1 MSEQRPN
8 VVVLGGGYGGIR
20 VAKPLDAVADVT
32 LVDPTDAFL
41 HNVAAWRALV
51 APEWI
56 ERIFFPYD
64 RLLARGRFVQDRAVA
79 VAGHRV
85 TLGSGDVLE
94 PDYLVLAT
102 GSAYPF
108 PAKTAAPDLTEAQT
122 ALRAAHAALAG
133 SDRVLIV
140 GAGPAG
146 LELAGEIRAAFPAKH
161 VTVADRGAD
170 ILPGP
175 YDPALRAELR
185 RQLDALG
192 VELVLGS
199 PLRRCPACRRLSAA
213 TSTSPRR
220 SGAELRADIWFRAF
234 GTAPDT
240 GYLRGTLA
248 DAVGPDGRVRVDE
261 HLRVAG
267 HDRVFAIG
275 DLAAADRPMAGM
287 AGAQADLLA
296 ANLAALITATAQRD
310 ALRGLA
316 AGHRPP
322 ARPGGRRGAAPGRRR
337 HRRPGDDRR
346 RSRAATCSSTA
357 STRCSTWRYRSA
369 DRRRARSS
377 AWRTRAPQRGEH
389 VVRGRPGPVCANTW
403 MHPGAAQTPK
413 AGAPCSAVCTA
424 RPTRLEAANQ
434 PAQVSS
440 PGRSACRC
448 QAAPGSATS
457 RSGAVWRASA
467 ALRRATVA
475 ASSGAAKIA

>member
-1 MSEQRPN
+1 MSEQQPS
-8 VVVLGGGYGGIR
+8 VVVLGGGYGGIK

-64 RLLARGRFVQDRAVA
+64 RLLARGRFVRDRAVA
-79 VAGHRV
+79 VDGRRV

-108 PAKTAAPDLTEAQT
+108 PAKSAVADVAAAQ
-122 ALRAAHAALAG
+122 AELRAAHGALAG
-133 SDRVLIV
+133 AERVLIV

-146 LELAGEIRAAFPAKH
+146 LELAGEIRAAFPATR

-170 ILPGP
+170 ILAGP

-199 PLRRCPACRRLSAA
+199 PLRALPDVPPASRGDVHVTTEAG
-213 TSTSPRR
+213 T
-220 SGAELRADIWFRAF
+220 ELRADIWFRAF

-240 GYLRGTLA
+240 TYLRGALA
-248 DAVGPDGRVRVDE
+248 AAIGPDGRLQVDE

-287 AGAQADLLA
+287 AGAQADVLA
-296 ANLAALITATAQRD
+296 ANLTAL
-310 ALRGLA
+310 
-316 AGHRPP
+316 AG
-322 ARPGGRRGAAPGRRR
+322 G
-337 HRRPGDDRR
+337 
-346 RSRAATCSSTA
+346 
-357 STRCSTWRYRSA
+357 
-369 DRRRARSS
+369 
-377 AWRTRAPQRGEH
+377 
-389 VVRGRPGPVCANTW
+389 
-403 MHPGAAQTPK
+403 
-413 AGAPCSAVCTA
+413 
-424 RPTRLEAANQ
+424 
-434 PAQVSS
+434 
-440 PGRSACRC
+440 
-448 QAAPGSATS
+448 
-457 RSGAVWRASA
+457 SGALAPYA
-467 ALRRATVA
+467 AWPPVIALPLGPEGGAGQLPGVDGIAGPETIAEVKGRHMLVEGYGALFDVA
-475 ASSGAAKIA
+475 LPVG